1 MFFALQTL
9 GEKKKNKKYIALK
22 FSFSHVYED

>member
-9 GEKKKNKKYIALK
+9 GEKKPKKYIALK